1 MTKLLTV
8 RLDMDYR
15 QLLDSKIFLVVLFV
29 SISVSG
35 CKSAANIQEQFDEA
49 NQASERTE
57 MTGDVETNLLEG
69 EARSN
74 PIIVSYRNASSNI
87 QISLDP
93 DQDEFYLDLK
103 GIAPTEKDSIVVVD
117 TTLIKNRAT
126 DIQTLLSSY
135 RKAQDLFYLGEY
147 RDALAEVDKTLEI
160 QETADAYAL
169 KGTIFFMMENPTAAR
184 ANWNRAVQMDPN
196 IPVPSIPELE
206 SLINEIREDG
216 GQ

>member
-1 MTKLLTV
+1 ME
-8 RLDMDYR
+8 YR
-15 QLLDSKIFLVVLFV
+15 QLLDSKLYLFV
-29 SISVSG
+29 LGVGLTIASCTST
-35 CKSAANIQEQFDEA
+35 ANIQDQDDS
-49 NQASERTE
+49 ASQNVEETTQETLATE
-57 MTGDVETNLLEG
+57 NLLEG

-93 DQDEFYLDLK
+93 SKDEFYLDLK
-103 GIAPTEKDSIVVVD
+103 GITPVDKDSIVVIDSTIVQ
-117 TTLIKNRAT
+117 NRAS
-126 DIQTLLSSY
+126 DIQELLASY

-147 RDALAEVDKTLEI
+147 RDALAEVEKTLEI

-169 KGTIFFMMENPTAAR
+169 KGTIFFMMENPTAAQ

-206 SLINEIREDG
+206 TLINEIREDG

>member
-1 MTKLLTV
+1 ME
-8 RLDMDYR
+8 YR
-15 QLLDSKIFLVVLFV
+15 QLLDSRIFVVLLIGMTFA
-29 SISVSG
+29 G
-35 CKSAANIQEQFDEA
+35 CRSAANVQEQVE
-49 NQASERTE
+49 QASQNTASLNEQTASDDR
-57 MTGDVETNLLEG
+57 NLLQG

-74 PIIVSYRNASSNI
+74 PIIVSYQNASSNI

-93 DQDEFYLDLK
+93 SQDEFYLDLK
-103 GIAPTEKDSIVVVD
+103 GIRPTESDSIVVIDSSLV
-117 TTLIKNRAT
+117 KNREA

-206 SLINEIREDG
+206 TLINDIREDG
-216 GQ
+216 DQ

>member
-1 MTKLLTV
+1 MDFMLSSDFRKYAVLMLLV
-8 RLDMDYR
+8 SVVAGCSSSSNV
-15 QLLDSKIFLVVLFV
+15 QDSVTQPA
-29 SISVSG
+29 SS
-35 CKSAANIQEQFDEA
+35 DEELPSLQ
-49 NQASERTE
+49 QAEE
-57 MTGDVETNLLEG
+57 EEG
-69 EARSN
+69 GEENGGST
-74 PIIVSYRNASSNI
+74 PIIVTYRNASSNI
-87 QISLDP
+87 QVSLDP
-93 DQDEFYLDLK
+93 DRDQFYVDLR
-103 GIAPTEKDSIVVVD
+103 GITPTERDSVVVID
-117 TTLIKNRAT
+117 STIVKNREA

-147 RDALAEVDKTLEI
+147 REALEEVDKTLEI

-206 SLINEIREDG
+206 ILINEIREDG